1 MVEGRPDIGAFLA
14 RTGMNQSELARKLGT
29 TSANVSKWVRGEGV
43 PSYGIC
49 AALLKMGITIEELF
63 GISSE
68 RGDFDRRVWEAID
81 KGRPR

>member
-1 MVEGRPDIGAFLA
+1 
-14 RTGMNQSELARKLGT
+14 
-29 TSANVSKWVRGEGV
+29 
-43 PSYGIC
+43 
-49 AALLKMGITIEELF
+49 MGITIEELF